1 MLSQQ
6 HASLAAKYTGTAA
19 SLRLS
24 PYSKFYGIPTAI
36 DPACNARKLIQAS
49 SVGHD
54 TVPKIRHLFS
64 TFSNRRIEKVNIDQP
79 LESTIETLEKGS
91 SPRESSA
98 DVQQT
103 RKWQEI
109 HWGCVLPDNSGTVFF
124 LIGLGCVIVGGWILW
139 EKFGRRVNKIIEM
152 LEKTKKAKEAVTE
165 SLTRRA
171 NRVSQFLERSSNYV
185 KETVKESL
193 AKPVKR
199 LGGSLKRN
207 SKDTKEAVKE
217 SLAKPTKRIRRFLK
231 RNSKDPKD

>member
-1 MLSQQ
+1 MLSRQ
-6 HASLAAKYTGTAA
+6 HASLAAKYSSGFRVYRHTA
-19 SLRLS
+19 SLGLS
-24 PYSKFYGIPTAI
+24 PYSKLYGTPVALE
-36 DPACNARKLIQAS
+36 PACYSRRLVQGF

-64 TFSNRRIEKVNIDQP
+64 TFSNRGIEKVNIDQP
-79 LESTIETLEKGS
+79 LESKPQVVREADHNTSRTIETLEKGL

-98 DVQQT
+98 DVQQN

-124 LIGLGCVIVGGWILW
+124 LICLGCVIVGGWMLW

-171 NRVSQFLERSSNYV
+171 KRVSQFLEREQPFSI
-185 KETVKESL
+185 
-193 AKPVKR
+193 R
-199 LGGSLKRN
+199 LWRHAN
-207 SKDTKEAVKE
+207 
-217 SLAKPTKRIRRFLK
+217 RIHGFI
-231 RNSKDPKD
+231 